1 MHLLFCLDYYYPHIG
16 GAEILFQNL
25 AEGLVRAGHNV
36 RIVTQ
41 MVSGAET
48 HQIHNG
54 VEIFRVNTFGSRYLF
69 PFAAMPA
76 LLRLAKNAD
85 LIHTSTF
92 AAALPAW
99 LAARLCGKK
108 VLLTVHEVWIGK
120 WSAVS
125 DAGCLSNAINSLAER
140 MIYVPRYDGYI
151 AVSNATARALR
162 DFAHAPIEVIYNAVD
177 YEHWSPARYDGAAVR
192 RGLGLEGGFL
202 FLFNGRPGRSK
213 GLPVLL
219 RAFAQLDA
227 ADAKLLVLSSRSKA
241 CQTGYDEAVRL
252 VEELNLKDKVVFK
265 PSVPYDELPGVVA
278 AADCV
283 CVPSLSE
290 GFGFCAAEACA
301 MNVPVIATDNA
312 SLPEV
317 VCGRHILVPPG
328 DSTAFAKA
336 MKCAMDND
344 YELSEPRRFT
354 QEANLNA
361 HIALYKAAN
370 SRSRWL

>member
-1 MHLLFCLDYYYPHIG
+1 Q
-16 GAEILFQNL
+16 IL
-25 AEGLVRAGHNV
+25 
-36 RIVTQ
+36 TQ
-41 MVSGAET
+41 MVSGAEK
-48 HQIHNG
+48 HQIYNG
-54 VEIFRVNTFGSRYLF
+54 VEVFRVNTLGSRYLF
-69 PFAAMPA
+69 PFAAMPV

-99 LAARLCGKK
+99 LAARLRGKK

-120 WSAVS
+120 WSDVS
-125 DAGCLSNAINSLAER
+125 DAGWLSNAINSLAER

-151 AVSNATARALR
+151 AVSNATARALQG
-162 DFAHAPIEVIYNAVD
+162 FAKSPVEVIYNAVD
-177 YEHWSPARYDGAAVR
+177 YEHWNPARYDGAAVR

-219 RAFAQLDA
+219 RAFAMIDA
-227 ADAKLLVLSSRSKA
+227 ANARLLVLASRSKA
-241 CQTGYDEAVRL
+241 CQTGYDEAVQL
-252 VEELNLKDKVVFK
+252 VEELGLKDKVIFK
-265 PSVPYDELPGVVA
+265 ASVPYGELPGIVA

-301 MNVPVIATDNA
+301 MGVPVIATDNA

-317 VCGRHILVPPG
+317 VCGRHLLVPPG
-328 DSTAFAKA
+328 DSTAFAEA
-336 MKCAMDND
+336 MKRAMDND
-344 YELSEPRRFT
+344 YQHSEPKRFT
-354 QEANLNA
+354 QEANLTA

-370 SRSRWL
+370 CRSRWL

>member
-1 MHLLFCLDYYYPHIG
+1 MHILFCLDYYYPHIG

-36 RIVTQ
+36 QIVTQ
-41 MVSGAET
+41 MVSGAEK
-48 HQIHNG
+48 HQIYNG
-54 VEIFRVNTFGSRYLF
+54 VEIFRANTFGSRYLF

-92 AAALPAW
+92 AASLPAW
-99 LAARLCGKK
+99 IAARLRGKK
-108 VLLTVHEVWIGK
+108 ILLTVHEVWIGK

-125 DAGCLSNAINSLAER
+125 DAGWLSNAINSLAER
-140 MIYVPRYDGYI
+140 LIYVPRYDRYI
-151 AVSNATARALR
+151 AVSNATASALQG
-162 DFAHAPIEVIYNAVD
+162 FAKSSIDVIYNAVD
-177 YEHWSPARYDGAAVR
+177 YEHWNPERYDGKAVR
-192 RGLGLEGGFL
+192 RSLGLDDCFL

-219 RAFAQLDA
+219 RAFAKIGA
-227 ADAKLLVLSSRSKA
+227 ANARLLVLASRSKA
-241 CQTGYDEAVRL
+241 CQAGYDEAVQL
-252 VEELNLKDKVVFK
+252 VDELGLQDKVVFK
-265 PSVPYDELPGVVA
+265 SSVPYGELPGIVA

-301 MNVPVIATDNA
+301 MEVPVIATDNA

-317 VCGRHILVPPG
+317 VCGKYLLVPPG
-328 DSTAFAKA
+328 DSNAFAEA
-336 MKCAMDND
+336 MKRAMDND
-344 YELSEPRRFT
+344 YQVSEPKRFT

-361 HIALYKAAN
+361 HITLYN
-370 SRSRWL
+370 RF